1 MSWFLNVYKSALG
14 KKAVMAVTG
23 ILLWGFVLAHMA
35 GNLKI
40 FLGAE
45 ALNHY
50 AVWLREVGEP
60 LLPHRGLLWVA
71 RAGLLLAL
79 VLHVH
84 AALALTAMNR
94 RARPQG
100 YAAGTRN
107 LQASWAART
116 MRWSGVALLLFV
128 AYHLMHFTFGTAH
141 QDFEEGNVYHNVVS
155 AFRIG
160 WVTLVYLV
168 AMALL
173 GMHLYHGL
181 WSMFQSLGWNHP
193 RFNPWRRAFAVAF
206 TLIVALGFMV
216 VPVVVAVG
224 WVRPAAVTVVQAR

>member
-1 MSWFLNVYKSALG
+1 MSWFLNVYRSALG

-40 FLGAE
+40 FFGAL

-50 AVWLREVGEP
+50 AEWLREVGDP
-60 LLPHRGLLWVA
+60 LVPNGGLLWVA
-71 RAGLLLAL
+71 RAGLLLAV
-79 VLHVH
+79 VLHIH
-84 AALALTAMNR
+84 AAYALTVMNR

-100 YAAGTRN
+100 YAAGTKSTR
-107 LQASWAART
+107 ASWASRT

-128 AYHLMHFTFGTAH
+128 IYHLFHFTFGNAH
-141 QDFEEGNVYHNVVS
+141 QDFKAGDVYHNVVS
-155 AFRIG
+155 AFQIG

-193 RFNPWRRAFAVAF
+193 RFNHWRRAFAVAF

-216 VPVVVAVG
+216 VPVIVAVG
-224 WVRPAAVTVVQAR
+224 VVRPQDIPVARPR